1 MLQALEALQNELGEN
16 PTVDS
21 ARQRLGGRGESGPGV
36 GRAVLVPAPLG
47 TRKVGVV
54 VYADDESWDVWLGGG
69 RVRRSKP
76 EECRALPGEL
86 EEELA
91 ALAADARLFASLRE
105 GESVRW
111 QHADGLIHE
120 GVLVEKCRYGALVVA
135 GGDRVVAVGFRQLW
149 PSPAGP

>member
-1 MLQALEALQNELGEN
+1 MLRALQDLQDELGES
-16 PTVDS
+16 PTVDA
-21 ARQRLGGRGESGPGV
+21 ARQRLGGRGDSGPDV

-47 TRKVGVV
+47 SRTVGVV

-69 RVRRSKP
+69 RVRRSSP

-86 EEELA
+86 EEDLA

-105 GESVRW
+105 GDSVRW

-120 GVLVEKCRYGALVVA
+120 GVLVEKCRYGGLVMA
-135 GGDRVVAVGFRQLW
+135 AGDRVMAVGFRQLW
-149 PSPAGP
+149 PSPASP